1 MSSTT
6 NPKGIQISAEATT
19 PGGENLQD
27 ARKRHRIEVVL
38 WVLGLIVF
46 ILACVTIHFHPQP
59 YPIDLS
65 TTEAVQNAHTPAPI
79 LDVVNFP
86 SLLNDPI
93 PSYIASAVWFLGL
106 LIMGLIAKL
115 RHSSAALWIASAV
128 FLTLAVMS
136 SAGLNVVIDEIV
148 GRPRPNAHTE
158 PIHVYTTIVP
168 FPTFP
173 SGHTEHD
180 IVYYGFLLYLSF
192 TKPVREWRYH
202 WWLLPFQIFAVFNI
216 LAIGYSRIYLGDH
229 WLTDVL
235 GGYIEGAIY
244 LFFFIFLYRWFTGM
258 VNRHLKQRRAEKA
271 ERTQQTYAAR

>member
-6 NPKGIQISAEATT
+6 NPRGILRPTQATT
-19 PGGENLQD
+19 TGGEDRQD
-27 ARKRHRIEVVL
+27 ARRRHLIKIGF

-46 ILACVTIHFHPQP
+46 IIACVIIHFHPQP
-59 YPIDLS
+59 FAIDLS

-86 SLLNDPI
+86 SLLNNPL
-93 PSYIASAVWFLGL
+93 PSYIATAVWFLGL
-106 LIMGLIAKL
+106 LIVGLIAKL
-115 RHSSAALWIASAV
+115 RHLAAALWIEASI

-136 SAGLNVVIDEIV
+136 SAGLNVLIDEIV
-148 GRPRPNAHTE
+148 GRPRPNVHTE
-158 PIHVYTTIVP
+158 PIHVYTTVVP

-192 TKPVREWRYH
+192 TKPVREWRYR
-202 WWLLPFQIFAVFNI
+202 WWLLPFQLYAIFDI
-216 LAIGYSRIYLGDH
+216 IAIGYSRIYLGDH

-235 GGYIEGAIY
+235 GGYLEGAIY
-244 LFFFIFLYRWFTGM
+244 LFFFIFLYRWFTGL
-258 VNRHLKQRRAEKA
+258 VARYLEKRRVEKA
-271 ERTQQTYAAR
+271 RSTSVAR